1 MCPIFVGS
9 VYNFGRSNDDT
20 SDKIISDK
28 MLISHRCISG
38 LMPNL
43 MKKSWTV
50 SSTAGQAQKRYFN
63 FLNKLTFNLKTK
75 IPIDSELLER
85 I

>member
-50 SSTAGQAQKRYFN
+50 ST
-63 FLNKLTFNLKTK
+63 TNLPYIIKVGEK
-75 IPIDSELLER
+75 SKNGK
-85 I
+85 